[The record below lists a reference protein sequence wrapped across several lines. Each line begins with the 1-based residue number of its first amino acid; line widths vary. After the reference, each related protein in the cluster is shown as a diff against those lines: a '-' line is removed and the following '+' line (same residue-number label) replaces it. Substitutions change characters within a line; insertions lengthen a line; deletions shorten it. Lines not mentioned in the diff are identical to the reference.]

1 MIRVASRN
9 FRSSEAVFIIRRIS
23 SLSLSPRAL
32 GVIIEF
38 YLKSPPF
45 AMELLNTG
53 LFTKTVS
60 NPVKIFLSSK
70 HVFSVHVLHVDRPG
84 AVEDYSIFVTLQSV
98 GFSG

>member
-9 FRSSEAVFIIRRIS
+9 FRSSEAVFIIRHIS
-23 SLSLSPRAL
+23 SSSSSRTL

-60 NPVKIFLSSK
+60 NLVKICLSSK
-70 HVFSVHVLHVDRPG
+70 HEFSVHVLHIDRLG
-84 AVEDYSIFVTLQSV
+84 AVEDYSVFVTLQSM
-98 GFSG
+98 GLSG